1 MDSTTS
7 GYIYRPVKGV
17 SSAFAILFA
26 TSAVLFIFQNSKYK
40 SWPLLWLL
48 PCTSII
54 FTAGFICREYNS
66 FHPQNDSASLGL
78 LFSGVPLLTACLCL
92 LLFHVI
98 GTQPHLSR
106 PLPSITWGIL
116 VLCMCVI
123 ISLTAQGTS
132 TFFQSGS
139 IQSALALLKASLIL
153 LLISN
158 ISFLVILALF
168 HRRCFTAKVFHENAN
183 RNIKILAFTLYT
195 LGTLILLRNIFRT
208 VQIFSPPHSLA
219 WRTEAFFWVFDAIPL
234 LLCTLLLNTLYP
246 GKLLLVRADDTHC
259 SS

>member
-1 MDSTTS
+1 MDSTIFVTAS

-78 LFSGVPLLTACLCL
+78 LFSGVLPL
-92 LLFHVI
+92 
-98 GTQPHLSR
+98 PPSLSR
-106 PLPSITWGIL
+106 HRHAAPPLPALAFYNLGYSRL
-116 VLCMCVI
+116 VH
-123 ISLTAQGTS
+123 
-132 TFFQSGS
+132 SGS